1 MDGRHLRGR
10 IFPNLLFLYQ
20 KNVNISRNEGF
31 GRREK
36 NWGSNA
42 SGGQKGYK
50 YNYKGAPK
58 KVATLFSDYS
68 HQNES
73 ICYNTFNKHIK
84 NSKFF
89 SWKSGDLHLKPRL
102 SKKSY
107 CKVNGW
113 TNGQPYPI
121 MVCQWNVW
129 NSTYKHYILYVFVS
143 TIVGQ
148 GILIEQQ

>member
-31 GRREK
+31 GRREQ

-50 YNYKGAPK
+50 YNYKGASK

-73 ICYNTFNKHIK
+73 ICYNTFNKHK
-84 NSKFF
+84 KTANFF
-89 SWKSGDLHLKPRL
+89 HGSLETCIL
-102 SKKSY
+102 SPVLVKKSY
-107 CKVNGW
+107 CKVNG
-113 TNGQPYPI
+113 
-121 MVCQWNVW
+121 W

>member
-1 MDGRHLRGR
+1 MAYRRVCLVDGRHLSGQ

-50 YNYKGAPK
+50 GAPK

-73 ICYNTFNKHIK
+73 ICYNTFNKHKKQQI
-84 NSKFF
+84 FF
-89 SWKSGDLHLKPRL
+89 MEVWRL
-102 SKKSY
+102 AS
-107 CKVNGW
+107 
-113 TNGQPYPI
+113 
-121 MVCQWNVW
+121 
-129 NSTYKHYILYVFVS
+129 
-143 TIVGQ
+143 
-148 GILIEQQ
+148 